1 MQSPTNQGVLNRVNS
16 DAADW
21 SKQKW
26 YLHDSAKRSGNFSA
40 DVFLN
45 CSFDYIGFI
54 LPPSQQNNSLR
65 QQNSG
70 NPIVAILGTFATVK
84 IR

>member
-21 SKQKW
+21 SKTKW

-45 CSFDYIGFI
+45 CSLIISALFCPKPAKQF
-54 LPPSQQNNSLR
+54 S
-65 QQNSG
+65 
-70 NPIVAILGTFATVK
+70 
-84 IR
+84 

>member
-26 YLHDSAKRSGNFSA
+26 YLHDFLQNVAGTSALMSS
-40 DVFLN
+40 
-45 CSFDYIGFI
+45 
-54 LPPSQQNNSLR
+54 
-65 QQNSG
+65 
-70 NPIVAILGTFATVK
+70 
-84 IR
+84 